1 MRCRYNTLPFQRM
14 PRIMIIE
21 LAKATVYW
29 LNSVPHNL
37 GVSKILSLHTIVTGT
52 NIDYN
57 KHCEYEFG
65 EYVQTHEEHD
75 NRMAARTVGA
85 IALRPTGNQQGGYW
99 FMSLLSGRILNR
111 IHATKVPMPAEV
123 IHRLQDLAD
132 NQDVYPGLAFGNR
145 DNRLIMTDITDDEE
159 DQDAYMPSI
168 QDDET
173 LRYDDSETMVH
184 DADQDAGSFNPLTAS
199 HIIPQQPYIPHQPT
213 EHDRTNDDIEI
224 HSIPTMSDMTYTQPE
239 QQIEQDL
246 DDGHPASLPTH
257 QEQEEEDE
265 PDIEAQ
271 AEESESTTHDQSDE
285 ELNNDKAVQNT
296 DHELEQRMNEQ
307 YGARTTRWNLRARKE
322 RNYEH
327 KYGTDAD
334 IYLTKSEL
342 YDPNVATP
350 QMSMRQGLKLFG
362 EGGVQAVKA
371 ELNQLH
377 QLKVIR
383 GKKLSPTQQK
393 EALGY
398 LMFLKRKRG
407 GKIKGRGCADGRP
420 QRLYIPREDAMSP
433 TVATESVF
441 LTAPH

>member
-1 MRCRYNTLPFQRM
+1 M
-14 PRIMIIE
+14 
-21 LAKATVYW
+21 
-29 LNSVPHNL
+29 
-37 GVSKILSLHTIVTGT
+37 
-52 NIDYN
+52 
-57 KHCEYEFG
+57 
-65 EYVQTHEEHD
+65 QTHEEHD
-75 NRMAARTVGA
+75 NTMAARTVGA
-85 IALRPTGNQQGGYW
+85 IALQPTGNQQGGYW

-111 IHATKVPMPAEV
+111 IHATKVPMPTEV

-132 NQDVYPGLAFGNR
+132 NQEVYPELAFGNR

-168 QDDET
+168 PDDET
-173 LRYDDSETMVH
+173 LRYDNSETMVP

-199 HIIPQQPYIPHQPT
+199 HIIPQQPDIPNQPT

-246 DDGHPASLPTH
+246 DDGHHASLPTH
-257 QEQEEEDE
+257 QEQEEE

-271 AEESESTTHDQSDE
+271 AEELESTTHDPSDE
-285 ELNNDKAVQNT
+285 QVNNDIAVQNT

-307 YGARTTRWNLRARKE
+307 YGARTTRWNLRACKQ

-441 LTAPH
+441 LTALIDAKEQCFVAIVDVPGAFMQADMDPGVYMQIDGKMAMPLLEIDHEMYSPYVVMEKGKKSFMWSY

>member
-1 MRCRYNTLPFQRM
+1 
-14 PRIMIIE
+14 
-21 LAKATVYW
+21 
-29 LNSVPHNL
+29 
-37 GVSKILSLHTIVTGT
+37 
-52 NIDYN
+52 
-57 KHCEYEFG
+57 
-65 EYVQTHEEHD
+65 
-75 NRMAARTVGA
+75 
-85 IALRPTGNQQGGYW
+85 
-99 FMSLLSGRILNR
+99 
-111 IHATKVPMPAEV
+111 MPAEV

-132 NQDVYPGLAFGNR
+132 NQDVYPELAFGNR

-173 LRYDDSETMVH
+173 LRYDNSETMVH

-199 HIIPQQPYIPHQPT
+199 HIIPQQPDISNQPT

-239 QQIEQDL
+239 QPIEQDL
-246 DDGHPASLPTH
+246 DDGHHASLPTH
-257 QEQEEEDE
+257 QEQAGEEE
-265 PDIEAQ
+265 PDIETQ
-271 AEESESTTHDQSDE
+271 AEESENTTHDQSDE
-285 ELNNDKAVQNT
+285 EMNNDKAVQDT
-296 DHELEQRMNEQ
+296 DHELEQRMTEQ
-307 YGARTTRWNLRARKE
+307 YGARTTRWNLRARKQ

-327 KYGTDAD
+327 KYGTDTD

-362 EGGVQAVKA
+362 EGGIQAVKA

-398 LMFLKRKRG
+398 LMFLKWKRG
-407 GKIKGRGCADGRP
+407 GRSKV
-420 QRLYIPREDAMSP
+420 EDVPMEDHNVSTYQEKMP
-433 TVATESVF
+433 CHPLLLQSQCF
-441 LTAPH
+441 